1 MQAGN
6 NITPAIARSGRGP
19 LTPLAAALTIL
30 LLAQVAFALVLGLG
44 GRDLAPAQ
52 SQGPLLAIDRERIT
66 RIRIEAPETEPL
78 MLERKDGAWRIPGL
92 GDFPAAGFKIDE
104 LLGKLAAIEKRLP
117 VATSESALTRFKVAE
132 TEFERRLTL
141 EGADTPAATLYLGDS
156 PGFRRLYVRAAGE
169 QAVFEA
175 ELALFDASEKANDWT
190 DKAHLHL
197 PVEDIQGM
205 RLADATVERENG
217 VWRLVDATE
226 GEELD
231 QQAVDEAA
239 RKLASLDFS
248 SVATSAAPGN
258 EADATMAPQ
267 KVFGVTLKNGET
279 REYRL
284 TEMGDSEDWSL
295 RVSDLPYTFVLPAY
309 VAEGLTMD
317 RASLLQAG
325 GDTEAEEAGP
335 DDQAEPE
342 TADDADDPPT
352 ADGDAASGGS
362 TGPSPTQ

>member
-6 NITPAIARSGRGP
+6 NVNPAITRGGRGP
-19 LTPLAAALTIL
+19 LTPLASALTIL
-30 LLAQVAFALVLGLG
+30 LLVQIAFALVLGFG

-52 SQGPLLAIDRERIT
+52 SQGPLLAIDRDRIT

-78 MLERKDGAWRIPGL
+78 VLERKDGAWRIPGL

-132 TEFERRLTL
+132 TGFERRLTL

-169 QAVFEA
+169 RAVYEA

-190 DKAHLHL
+190 DTTHLHL
-197 PVEDIQGM
+197 PAENIQGM
-205 RLADATVERENG
+205 RLADATLERENG
-217 VWRLVDATE
+217 VWRLVDAAE

-248 SVATSAAPGN
+248 SVAASAVPGN
-258 EADATMAPQ
+258 EADGTVAPQ
-267 KVFGVTLKNGET
+267 KVFGVTLGTGET

-284 TEMGDSEDWSL
+284 SEIGDSEDWSL

-317 RASLLQAG
+317 RASLLQASG
-325 GDTEAEEAGP
+325 PIEAEDAGP
-335 DDQAEPE
+335 DDDAEPE
-342 TADDADDPPT
+342 TADGQDGLPT
-352 ADGDAASGGS
+352 SDGGAPREGG

>member
-1 MQAGN
+1 MHAGN
-6 NITPAIARSGRGP
+6 NVNPATTPSGRGP

-30 LLAQVAFALVLGLG
+30 LLVQIAFALVLELG

-66 RIRIEAPETEPL
+66 RIRIEDPETEPL
-78 MLERKDGAWRIPGL
+78 VLERKDGAWRIPGL
-92 GDFPAAGFKIDE
+92 GDFPAAAFKIDE

-141 EGADTPAATLYLGDS
+141 EGADIPAATLYLGDS

-169 QAVFEA
+169 QAVYEA

-197 PVEDIQGM
+197 PVEDILGM
-205 RLADATVERENG
+205 RLADASVERENG
-217 VWRLVDATE
+217 VWRLADAAE

-239 RKLASLDFS
+239 RQLASLDFS
-248 SVATSAAPGN
+248 SVAAGAASGK
-258 EADATMAPQ
+258 EADSSVAPQ
-267 KVFGVTLKNGET
+267 KVFGVTLGTGET

-284 TEMGDSEDWSL
+284 SEIGDSEDWSL
-295 RVSDLPYTFVLPAY
+295 QVSDLPYTFVLPAY
-309 VAEGLTMD
+309 VAEGLAMD
-317 RASLLQAG
+317 RASLLQASVPV
-325 GDTEAEEAGP
+325 EAEDAGP
-335 DDQAEPE
+335 DDNAEPE
-342 TADDADDPPT
+342 TADDPDSSPAPDGGAPGEGGTDP
-352 ADGDAASGGS
+352 A
-362 TGPSPTQ
+362 PTQ